1 MICYMDTKIV
11 ELFIEG
17 GACLDKTL
25 DTISKA
31 YTS

>member
-1 MICYMDTKIV
+1 MDTKIV
-11 ELFIEG
+11 KLFIEG